1 MVILSLI
8 KEKFHRI
15 KNRSKGEIRKFSG
28 SQCLGLCA
36 YTAKGP
42 G

>member
-1 MVILSLI
+1 MFIPSLI
-8 KEKFHRI
+8 KEKFTRV
-15 KNRSKGEIRKFSG
+15 KNRSKGEIREFSG

-36 YTAKGP
+36 FTAKGP